1 MIYAIFKYERSSG
14 RRSVLTLSIDKDSG
28 GLTIRCPFC
37 ERRYRLNPRKRHLRA
52 RDGRVLTIPGHQV
65 VLDRKLRPTISR
77 PVLCPNVYCGW
88 SVRITKGQAV
98 DTSPDDTPRREDVPQ
113 TPLHEPEQD
122 RTLELWVEAVKL
134 GAKAKVFMLSEP
146 PGQETFP
153 EAI

>member
-88 SVRITKGQAV
+88 SVRTKPSLPAFDSAGLANGKPSRRSGKATRTV
-98 DTSPDDTPRREDVPQ
+98 FPDC
-113 TPLHEPEQD
+113 
-122 RTLELWVEAVKL
+122 
-134 GAKAKVFMLSEP
+134 
-146 PGQETFP
+146 
-153 EAI
+153 